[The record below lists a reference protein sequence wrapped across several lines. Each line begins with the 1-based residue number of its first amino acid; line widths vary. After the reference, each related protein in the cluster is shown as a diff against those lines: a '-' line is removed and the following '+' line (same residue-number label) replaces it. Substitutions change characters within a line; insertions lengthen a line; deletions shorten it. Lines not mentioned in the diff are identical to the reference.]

1 MSETNDDALL
11 VAGQAV
17 SLLTLVTE
25 RLRMAI
31 ITGRFAPGSQLRE
44 RELCE
49 LTGVSRN
56 SVREALRRLEAE
68 GLVVAAPNRGLVV
81 SSFSPD
87 EVTHIY
93 ELRRLLENYAAKEFA
108 RLRMPEDV
116 ETLRN
121 AVAKLDAVQKGG
133 TPLEMLEVG
142 SEIHTAI
149 AAGSRNPY
157 VVESLR
163 MLFNRIALVRFIGL
177 QHEGRNAKT
186 FDELRALSHAIISGD
201 GSLSERLC
209 DDHLVAIGAEARK
222 IVELGYKVPDQA

>member
-1 MSETNDDALL
+1 MSDMNDDAFL

-17 SLLTLVTE
+17 SLLSLVTE

-31 ITGRFAPGSQLRE
+31 ITGRFPPGSQLRE

-56 SVREALRRLEAE
+56 SIREALRRLEAE
-68 GLVVAAPNRGLVV
+68 GLVGAAPNRGLVV

-93 ELRRLLENYAAKEFA
+93 NLRRLLENYAAREFA
-108 RLRMPEDV
+108 RLRVPEDIA
-116 ETLRN
+116 TLRN
-121 AVAKLDAVQKGG
+121 AVARLDQVQNGG
-133 TPLEMLEVG
+133 TALQILEVG

-157 VVESLR
+157 VVEALR
-163 MLFNRIALVRFIGL
+163 MLFNRIALIRFIGL

-186 FDELRALSHAIISGD
+186 FAELRALSNAIISGD
-201 GSLSERLC
+201 ESLSEQLC
-209 DDHLVAIGAEARK
+209 EEHLVAIGAEARR
-222 IVELGYKVPDQA
+222 IVELGYRTPDPE